1 MRFRGLSTD
10 DPGGLSAADELGSKD
25 CILEWSMNESSQ
37 TPTPLIA
44 LQHVSKTYRDGHVQ
58 ALQEVSLDLFGGQ
71 FMTIVGPSGCGKS
84 TLLHML
90 GALDRPTAGQVLFRG
105 QALTE
110 GVNLDRLRARE
121 IGFVFQTFYL
131 LPNLTAMENVQLP
144 MFEGEL
150 PPLERAA
157 EASRLLAQ
165 VGLEDRLQHLP
176 DQLSIGQR
184 QRVAIARALANRPS
198 IVLADE
204 PTGSLDSQS
213 GREVMEIL
221 VELNRQSQMTLVV
234 VTHDEAI
241 ADRGTRQIRML
252 DGRIIS
258 DSNRA
263 ADPN

>member
-1 MRFRGLSTD
+1 MIRADCLS
-10 DPGGLSAADELGSKD
+10 ADELGSKD

-71 FMTIVGPSGCGKS
+71 FMTIAGPSGCGKS

-105 QALTE
+105 QALTD

-157 EASRLLAQ
+157 EAKRLLAQ
-165 VGLEDRLQHLP
+165 VGLGDRLQHLP

-234 VTHDEAI
+234 VTHDESI
-241 ADRGTRQIRML
+241 AGRGTRQIRML

-258 DSNRA
+258 DSNQVA
-263 ADPN
+263 GPN

>member
-1 MRFRGLSTD
+1 
-10 DPGGLSAADELGSKD
+10 
-25 CILEWSMNESSQ
+25 MNESSQ

-44 LQHVSKTYRDGHVQ
+44 LRQVSKTYRDGHVH
-58 ALQEVSLDLFGGQ
+58 ALQEVSLELSAGE

-105 QALTE
+105 QSVTE

-150 PPLERAA
+150 PPARRAEEA
-157 EASRLLAQ
+157 ERLLAQ
-165 VGLEDRLQHLP
+165 VGLGDRLGHLP

-221 VELNRQSQMTLVV
+221 VELNRLSSMTLVV
-234 VTHDEAI
+234 VTHDETI
-241 ADRGTRQIRML
+241 AARGTRKIRML

-258 DSNRA
+258 DSNCLA
-263 ADPN
+263 SPS